1 MSQGAGGSLDLIASG
16 TIHPTAYAEM
26 GPVEPSNLVVELNEA
41 LQWLDRLGITYSRTR
56 FGRYLKCL
64 CVLESQRLAGT
75 NLFLAACQLDAFPA
89 LFEAN
94 ELVAI
99 HKGLG
104 RNDLL
109 AISLCSKLQ
118 ELVSGPESYINENP
132 GTNSNKPRNIGFE
145 LSTIA
150 QLATSGLSVAEEDNG
165 LADVTARFGSSSI
178 LVECK
183 RPQSASG
190 VPKAIR
196 AARLQLIERYKR
208 IDTTDI
214 TGFIALDITKVLNP
228 KLSLAISS
236 RTLEA
241 ASSVSAGMEAF
252 VARYA
257 ESWDRVRELE
267 YVGQR

>member
-1 MSQGAGGSLDLIASG
+1 
-16 TIHPTAYAEM
+16 
-26 GPVEPSNLVVELNEA
+26 VVELNEA
-41 LQWLDRLGITYSRTR
+41 LQWLDRLGITYSALVRS
-56 FGRYLKCL
+56 LPE
-64 CVLESQRLAGT
+64 VLVCARVAAACST

-150 QLATSGLSVAEEDNG
+150 QLATSGLSVAKRQW
-165 LADVTARFGSSSI
+165 LADVTR
-178 LVECK
+178 
-183 RPQSASG
+183 
-190 VPKAIR
+190 
-196 AARLQLIERYKR
+196 
-208 IDTTDI
+208 D
-214 TGFIALDITKVLNP
+214 
-228 KLSLAISS
+228 
-236 RTLEA
+236 LEA
-241 ASSVSAGMEAF
+241 PA
-252 VARYA
+252 Y
-257 ESWDRVRELE
+257 
-267 YVGQR
+267 